1 MTLEEL
7 QEQLAA
13 RQEDLR
19 LEELREEKE
28 ETLYKLLKFTI
39 EELEKQIEE
48 YNGE

>member
-7 QEQLAA
+7 QEKLEA

-28 ETLYKLLKFTI
+28 ETLYKLLKTNI

>member
-19 LEELREEKE
+19 LEELREDKE
-28 ETLYKLLKFTI
+28 ETLYKLLKITI

-48 YNGE
+48 YDG

>member
-28 ETLYKLLKFTI
+28 KTLYKLLKNTI

-48 YNGE
+48 YDGE